1 MASKSYKFKT
11 YYFSDPLLKNIIEK
25 RLIHCLST
33 QNDQLLLRYLDYIKD
48 SLPVNGREIED
59 EEQDLFGEL
68 VETLTDYKD
77 HRLVKKFLKNKIF
90 QKHLLN
96 YINFAAL
103 RNTYQIKSVSEI
115 DSEDVV
121 PFQN

>member
-1 MASKSYKFKT
+1 M
-11 YYFSDPLLKNIIEK
+11 
-25 RLIHCLST
+25 R
-33 QNDQLLLRYLDYIKD
+33 
-48 SLPVNGREIED
+48 REIED

-68 VETLTDYKD
+68 VEILTDYKD
-77 HRLVKKFLKNKIF
+77 HRLVKKFFKNKIF

-96 YINFAAL
+96 NINFAAL

-115 DSEDVV
+115 DSEYVT

>member
-68 VETLTDYKD
+68 VEILTDYKD

-115 DSEDVV
+115 DSEDVI

>member
-68 VETLTDYKD
+68 VETLTDYKE

-115 DSEDVV
+115 NSEDVV

>member
-115 DSEDVV
+115 NSEDVV

>member
-33 QNDQLLLRYLDYIKD
+33 QNDQLLLRYLDYIND

-115 DSEDVV
+115 NSEDVV

>member
-1 MASKSYKFKT
+1 MASKSYKIKT

-68 VETLTDYKD
+68 VEILTDYKD